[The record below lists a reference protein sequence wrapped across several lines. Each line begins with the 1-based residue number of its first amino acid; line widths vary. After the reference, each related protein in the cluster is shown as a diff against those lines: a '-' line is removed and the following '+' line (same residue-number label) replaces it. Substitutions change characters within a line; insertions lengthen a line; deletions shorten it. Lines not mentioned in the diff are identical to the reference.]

1 MAMSRASITIR
12 NNHDRKQASSWV
24 YQAPLGTRVEFK
36 QAKRTLDQNAK
47 MWALLSDIARQLPW
61 HGMKLTTGDWKVL
74 FMHALDQDRRMVPN
88 IDGNGFVPL
97 FVSTSD
103 LSKQEMS
110 DLIELITA
118 FGAKHGVKFSDEK
131 VQRKGEVND
140 HVQG

>member
-1 MAMSRASITIR
+1 MSRASLTLR
-12 NNHDRKQASSWV
+12 NLDDRKQASSWI
-24 YQAPLGTRVEFK
+24 YQAPIGTRVEFK

-118 FGAKHGVKFSDEK
+118 FGAKHGVEFSDEK